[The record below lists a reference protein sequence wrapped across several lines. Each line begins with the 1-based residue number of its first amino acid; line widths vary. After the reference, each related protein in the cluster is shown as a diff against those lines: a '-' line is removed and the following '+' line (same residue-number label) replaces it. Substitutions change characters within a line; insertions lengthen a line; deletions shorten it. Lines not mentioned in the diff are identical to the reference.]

1 MATTAEDERRRQRS
15 TVQTR
20 ARRPRDP
27 GIGSPTP
34 RQMLERSRTFAALAL
49 ALDYM
54 LERAGIGGIGL
65 FEP

>member
-1 MATTAEDERRRQRS
+1 MNAGAS
-15 TVQTR
+15 
-20 ARRPRDP
+20 ARRFRRAP
-27 GIGSPTP
+27 GVLATQGLGPHTKA
-34 RQMLERSRTFAALAL
+34 MLERSRTFAALAL